1 MLAPCSH
8 QAMECGAR
16 KFRISAIVRPD
27 VFPVIMALDLGLT
40 TYQLLSAL
48 DGVAP
53 NASPGPVGLNPEST
67 KNRRPGGS
75 PGAGLARFAADR
87 LESHTP
93 GLKPAERLRQSRRHH
108 QQRRSLS

>member
-27 VFPVIMALDLGLT
+27 VFPRHHGAG
-40 TYQLLSAL
+40 
-48 DGVAP
+48 
-53 NASPGPVGLNPEST
+53 PGPVGLNPEST
-67 KNRRPGGS
+67 KNQRPGGS
-75 PGAGLARFAADR
+75 PDAGSGPARFAADR

-93 GLKPAERLRQSRRHH
+93 GLKPAGRLRQSRRHH
-108 QQRRSLS
+108 QQRRALS